1 MCWRWGRPPPRAFAK
16 QYTMVED
23 NGGQTP
29 NFHIRVCMSGNATV
43 AKLLCGVSGVAM
55 YNALEV
61 RIGCVCGA
69 LQSLEVVEVGRH
81 EQQ

>member
-1 MCWRWGRPPPRAFAK
+1 
-16 QYTMVED
+16 
-23 NGGQTP
+23 
-29 NFHIRVCMSGNATV
+29 MSGNATV